1 MNHVQPSIAPNSDPA
16 IVCEFDSRQGR
27 YHQRGSPEM
36 TEEAVQR
43 RLTPILAAGVVGYS
57 RLMSFDVGG

>member
-1 MNHVQPSIAPNSDPA
+1 
-16 IVCEFDSRQGR
+16 
-27 YHQRGSPEM
+27 M

-43 RLTPILAAGVVGYS
+43 RLTAILAAGVAGYS